1 MITVVR
7 SSRGSLIGLVFFSLI
22 LVGLRPVFVIV
33 ILLWFVLGCTVRGFC
48 AGCAM
53 IRPVFSL
60 GFLII
65 IVKSPIIFSIPL
77 SSTRII
83 ISSWRFLVPWSAHF
97 LF

>member
-22 LVGLRPVFVIV
+22 LVDLRLIFVIA
-33 ILLWFVLGCTVRGFC
+33 ILLCFVLGCTVRGFF

-53 IRPVFSL
+53 IRPIFSL

-65 IVKSPIIFSIPL
+65 IVKYPIIFSFPL

-83 ISSWRFLVPWSAHF
+83 ISSWRFLEP
-97 LF
+97 